1 MAFDWLIYILTGSVS
16 KNIIF
21 CHFRC
26 RSFVTC
32 VFQSPLWFLKIRF
45 ISFILLINLI
55 LNKNYNIFPK
65 NGSFTARVRDFLGC
79 KSERAGVLGFPRP
92 CRFWQFVVSAPWRR
106 PIFFSRT
113 KGPFPI
119 IRSQYFQPLNSA
131 RKKIHIDMRE
141 LEVESRFNDWF
152 NFMTCQDSG
161 FAYSENSTILK
172 CQRKRL

>member
-1 MAFDWLIYILTGSVS
+1 MS

-65 NGSFTARVRDFLGC
+65 NGSFTARVRDLLGC